1 MFAVVKVLLCSD
13 CRVGEDKAGSLE
25 VTTLPEPGS
34 ILLEQWTVSV
44 LPQASR
50 EPNGMDALSLLQ
62 AVRFDPFFFDPGHL
76 YNLPHSILLSAN
88 MSVTPTVRFASI
100 GHLWR
105 SIQRIA
111 VVHIS
116 FL

>member
-1 MFAVVKVLLCSD
+1 MLAVVKVLLCSD

-62 AVRFDPFFFDPGHL
+62 AVRFDPFFLIRVISITYLTPSFCRPICPSHL
-76 YNLPHSILLSAN
+76 QYGSHP
-88 MSVTPTVRFASI
+88 
-100 GHLWR
+100 
-105 SIQRIA
+105 
-111 VVHIS
+111 
-116 FL
+116 